1 MQTQRGIVPVKGSGE
16 RRVGGKTNVAAKDRE
31 AGSHP
36 GRARQAPRGAG
47 RRNAPFDGSRA
58 GSQNGEVFTGRVVSA
73 LGAASMTWAAAE
85 GSASRRIEEARQAR
99 QVQATRTAMYGHF
112 GGVKPL
118 GARTLA
124 PPKKRDGWRTRN
136 RKSPRARGNDLV
148 ENERDTGARVR
159 SSKMAETD
167 RTHRACGTRNGASR
181 CVKPVR

>member
-1 MQTQRGIVPVKGSGE
+1 VKGSGE

-58 GSQNGEVFTGRVVSA
+58 GSQYGEVFTGRVVSA

-85 GSASRRIEEARQAR
+85 GSASRRIEEARQVR
-99 QVQATRTAMYGHF
+99 QIVRIRTIGSRPDGGHF

-167 RTHRACGTRNGASR
+167 RTHRACGSCSGASR
-181 CVKPVR
+181 RVEPVR